1 MSNAKPVGRTTIVS
15 ADRITVRFDD
25 VFDTHLRGL
34 MARFRCTRSEAIRYA
49 VVNAEKLF
57 KSEVATFAKIESSMD
72 IMITQMNKLNTLNH
86 EAIRVPSFYEY
97 RVRAIAEEWD
107 EIKDMNPNDVRAIM
121 LVGKRYAMQYG
132 KIPDPADKKRFGVV
146 PSDFNATEFLKRVAT
161 LVNAA
166 HVKGYGE

>member
-1 MSNAKPVGRTTIVS
+1 MSNVKPTKRT
-15 ADRITVRFDD
+15 ITFRFDD
-25 VFDTHLRGL
+25 VLDTHLRGL
-34 MARFRCTRSEAIRYA
+34 MVRIGCTQSDAIRYA
-49 VVNAEKLF
+49 IVNAEKLF
-57 KSEVATFAKIESSMD
+57 KSDIETITKIESSVN
-72 IMITQMNKLNTLNH
+72 IMSAYMKKLNTLNH

-107 EIKDMNPNDVRAIM
+107 EIKDLNPNDVRAIM

-146 PSDFNATEFLKRVAT
+146 PNDFNATEFLKRVAT